1 MQRVRSANHPAEYSR
16 LAIVVFILAI
26 ALFLIMPGLAW
37 VSTDAALHP
46 GTDDTNGQAHTSL
59 FNNPR
64 EIDINST
71 TRGQQFSFL
80 GSTGFADVQ
89 EMIRRFA

>member
-1 MQRVRSANHPAEYSR
+1 MQRVRSANNPANYSR
-16 LAIVVFILAI
+16 LAIVIFVLAI

-59 FNNPR
+59 FRNPR
-64 EIDINST
+64 EIKINSMM
-71 TRGQQFSFL
+71 RGQQHSAL

>member
-1 MQRVRSANHPAEYSR
+1 MQRVRSANHPADYSR

-59 FNNPR
+59 FSTPR
-64 EIDINST
+64 KIDINSV
-71 TRGQQFSFL
+71 TRGQQFSLL
-80 GSTGFADVQ
+80 GSTGFADFQ
-89 EMIRRFA
+89 DLTRRFA

>member
-1 MQRVRSANHPAEYSR
+1 MQRVRSANCPADYSR

-46 GTDDTNGQAHTSL
+46 GTSDTDGQAHTSL
-59 FNNPR
+59 FSTPR
-64 EIDINST
+64 KTKINSI
-71 TRGQQFSFL
+71 TRGHQSSFL